1 MTQMSNDSK
10 TDALTAGDID
20 ADHANIPNVDEMDTP
35 LAPNVDKDEVKRFS
49 DLAGEWWNPNGK
61 FKPLH
66 KFNPVRVEYIRDCLL
81 KHFKRDIHSDK
92 PLEGLSILDIGC
104 GGGLLCEPLAR
115 LGARVTGLDPSR
127 ANIEAAQKHAA
138 QSGLEIVYRAATAE
152 GLSKKA
158 EQFDMVLAME
168 VIEHVPD
175 AEAFVKTCTK
185 LVRPEGLLLIS
196 TINRTFKALT
206 FAIIGAEYI
215 LRWLP
220 RGTHHYDKLVTPE
233 EILRPLE
240 SSGFR
245 ILELQGVTYNPLF
258 MKWDLSK
265 NLDINYM
272 ALSKRAS

>member
-1 MTQMSNDSK
+1 MSSDSK
-10 TDALTAGDID
+10 LDKAHVDEAQDNLASTDEAQDID
-20 ADHANIPNVDEMDTP
+20 AP
-35 LAPNVDKDEVKRFS
+35 LEPNVDKDEVKRFS
-49 DLAGEWWNPNGK
+49 DLADEWWNPAGK

-81 KHFKRDIHSDK
+81 KHFKRDISAEK
-92 PLEGLSILDIGC
+92 PLDGLRILDIGC

-115 LGARVTGLDPSR
+115 LGATVTGLDPSR
-127 ANIEAAQKHAA
+127 ANIEAAQKHAKL
-138 QSGLEIVYRAATAE
+138 SGLEIHYRAATAE

-185 LVRPEGLLLIS
+185 LVRPDGLLLLS

-240 SSGFR
+240 TNGFS
-245 ILELQGVTYNPLF
+245 LVELQGVTYNPLF
-258 MKWDLSK
+258 MQWNLSK

-272 ALSKRAS
+272 ALAKRAN